1 MVKIKKKKK
10 ESSGELKKCI
20 DVQVPDRECLNQLG
34 WGVASR
40 YFLKALISS
49 QGIRIT
55 GLSYQLVSFISNIPC
70 Q

>member
-1 MVKIKKKKK
+1 MVKIKKKK
-10 ESSGELKKCI
+10 SSGELKKCL
-20 DVQVPDRECLNQLG
+20 DVQVPGRECLNQLG

-55 GLSYQLVSFISNIPC
+55 GLIYQTASFISNIPC